1 MNQTQTNLSQ
11 VRQKEKVSLN
21 DGLPKIDPRTV
32 IEELKSH
39 LYSDDNFKK
48 LFSDAEDKKYRENF
62 QLFDRDSDERINFT
76 ELQEL
81 LTSIG
86 YVYDEQE
93 LSELYKELEDS
104 EGQGIRS
111 DALFILVSKK
121 KREQDREEQL
131 IEAFK
136 SVDLE
141 NTGYIQSEY
150 FKELLMTLGYRFTED
165 EADEYMKFIDP
176 KNEGK
181 FLYIDIVKKIL
192 K

>member
-1 MNQTQTNLSQ
+1 MTT
-11 VRQKEKVSLN
+11 
-21 DGLPKIDPRTV
+21 
-32 IEELKSH
+32 LKSIS
-39 LYSDDNFKK
+39 YENEDR

-62 QLFDRDSDERINFT
+62 QLFDRDGDERISFT

-86 YVYDEQE
+86 YIYEEQE

-150 FKELLMTLGYRFTED
+150 FKELLMTMGYRFTED